1 MLCDTRVF
9 IYGTDNQLF
18 QTFHKERNCRCD
30 KMQCNEI
37 AVKMEFEHFQIWNK
51 PKNNKFGWH
60 VIIQGT

>member
-37 AVKMEFEHFQIWNK
+37 AVKMEFEHFQI
-51 PKNNKFGWH
+51 
-60 VIIQGT
+60 